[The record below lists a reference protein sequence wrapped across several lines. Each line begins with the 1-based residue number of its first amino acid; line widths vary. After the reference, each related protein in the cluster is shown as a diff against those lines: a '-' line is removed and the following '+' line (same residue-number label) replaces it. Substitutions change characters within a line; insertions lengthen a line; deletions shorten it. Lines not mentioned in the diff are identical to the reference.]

1 MKKTG
6 LFSIVIL
13 LLLVASVNVSFGQIS
28 SFPIQSKD
36 IKFESD
42 GFIYALPLHTLKV
55 DVYITKTDKF
65 KGKYSDFATK
75 LLGLTDVI
83 SKDVSS
89 YEIGEVKF
97 STLKQVDTTQLY
109 YALIPQKL
117 DDDKSI
123 MINLSEEGFLSGFF
137 SVKSDIDKKNESKSV
152 ENPFRDLLKPVLIE
166 KVDTIIRR
174 VSIDT
179 TTIEEKVLKRSISEK
194 SNEQQAREIADLIYR
209 IEDSKFSLITG
220 YQEVNYS
227 KESLQFMLNKL
238 NKMENE
244 YLAFFKGSTQTSE
257 EVYTFYYTPSEKTA
271 DNFTTLCSFSATDG
285 ITDKNSRMG
294 DPVNLIVKPLHQ
306 NTKVKQ
312 FEASRS
318 NAKRNS
324 RGLYYRIPESVTIE
338 IALGKK
344 TIATNKTYI
353 SQLGILTFLPS
364 SNLMKVDFNENGS
377 LRSLILE

>member
-1 MKKTG
+1 M
-6 LFSIVIL
+6 
-13 LLLVASVNVSFGQIS
+13 ASVKVSYGQIS
-28 SFPIQSKD
+28 SFPIQSTE

-42 GFIYALPLHTLKV
+42 GFIYALPLHTIKV
-55 DVYITKTDKF
+55 DIFITKTDKF
-65 KGKYSDFATK
+65 KGKYSEFATK
-75 LLGLTDVI
+75 LLGLTDVT
-83 SKDVSS
+83 SKDQSS
-89 YEIGEVKF
+89 YKISDVKF
-97 STLKQVDTTQLY
+97 TTVKEIDSTQFYFAQ
-109 YALIPQKL
+109 IPNKL
-117 DDDKSI
+117 EDDKSL
-123 MINLSEEGFLSGFF
+123 MINLTEEGFLSGYF
-137 SVKSDIDKKNESKSV
+137 SVKSYTDKKSESKSV

-220 YQEVNYS
+220 YQEVNYT
-227 KESLQFMLNKL
+227 KESLQFMLNQL

-257 EVYTFYYTPSEKTA
+257 EVYTFYYTPTEKTP
-271 DNFTTLCSFSATDG
+271 DNFTTLCRFSTTDG
-285 ITDKNSRMG
+285 ITDKSNRVG
-294 DPVNLIVKPLHQ
+294 DPVNLTIKSLHQ
-306 NTKVKQ
+306 NQKVRQ
-312 FEASRS
+312 LEANRI
-318 NAKRNS
+318 NAKRKS
-324 RGLYYRIPESVTIE
+324 KGLFYRIPESVRVE
-338 IALGKK
+338 IALGKN